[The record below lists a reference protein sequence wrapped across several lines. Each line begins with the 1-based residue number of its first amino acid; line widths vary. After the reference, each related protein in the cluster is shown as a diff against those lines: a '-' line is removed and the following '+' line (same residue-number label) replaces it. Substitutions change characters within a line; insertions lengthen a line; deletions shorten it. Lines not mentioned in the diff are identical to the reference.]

1 MQVYGHR
8 MSLWAEHLGVLEP
21 AFTNPESL
29 ECVQRVN
36 EMAQANWE
44 QYIAEEVTDM
54 KGHLL
59 PYPVQVNDDGTLG
72 ALPGYETFPDV
83 GGLVLGA
90 AQGNLPDGLTT

>member
-1 MQVYGHR
+1 MQVYGYR

-54 KGHLL
+54 RAHLL
-59 PYPVQVNDDGTLG
+59 PYPVQVKDEGLSLAMRLSLMLVDLFWVPNKGTCLM
-72 ALPGYETFPDV
+72 A
-83 GGLVLGA
+83 
-90 AQGNLPDGLTT
+90 